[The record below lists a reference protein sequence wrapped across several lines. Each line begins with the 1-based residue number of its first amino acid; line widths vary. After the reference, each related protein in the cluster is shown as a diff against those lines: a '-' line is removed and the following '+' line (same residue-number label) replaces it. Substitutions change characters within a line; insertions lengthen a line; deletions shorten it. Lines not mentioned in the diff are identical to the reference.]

1 MQEGLPFTRQ
11 RQVSTVSE
19 IVSEVKGLLETSFR
33 DIWVRGEISNF
44 VVPRSGHFYFSLKDD
59 ESQLRAVCFRRQG
72 RYLKIRPENG
82 MEVLARGSI
91 TVYPPRG
98 DFQMI
103 VEYMEP
109 LGQGALL
116 LAFEQ
121 LKARLSGEG
130 LFDAGRKKP
139 LPLLPTKIGVVT
151 SPTGAAIQ
159 DILRVL
165 SRRNNRLDVLIHP
178 ARVQGPEAAGEIARG
193 IRRLNLRDD
202 LDVLIVGRGGGSAED
217 LWAFNEEAV
226 ARAISESRLPVVSA
240 VGHEIDFTIADLVA
254 DLRAPTP
261 SAAAEI
267 VSAARSELTDRVSQL
282 RRRAAQAIRLQ
293 LQSKRRQLH
302 QLSSSRSFVDA
313 ETRLRI
319 YLQRLD
325 ELQGRLLKTL
335 PVRLQPARHEV
346 AHLHKSL
353 QQSIR
358 YFLSSRRQA
367 LESRSGRLQAFSPLS
382 VLERGYAIVSRSEGE
397 IVRDPDQVKPGER
410 LSVRVARGDF
420 AVQRA
425 DDSRKEE
432 PAGLPKR

>member
-1 MQEGLPFTRQ
+1 MQQGLPFTRQ
-11 RQVSTVSE
+11 RQVSTVSKL
-19 IVSEVKGLLETSFR
+19 VSEIKGLLETSFR

-59 ESQLRAVCFRRQG
+59 ESQLRAVCFRRQS
-72 RYLKIRPENG
+72 RYLKFQPENG

-98 DFQMI
+98 DFQII

-116 LAFEQ
+116 LAFEK
-121 LKARLSGEG
+121 LKARLAAQG
-130 LFDAGRKKP
+130 LFDAERKKP

-178 ARVQGPEAAGEIARG
+178 ARVQGPEAAREIARG
-193 IRRLNLRDD
+193 IRRLNQRDD
-202 LDVLIVGRGGGSAED
+202 LDVLIVGRGGGSSED
-217 LWAFNEEAV
+217 LWAFNEEVV
-226 ARAISESRLPVVSA
+226 ARAISESRLPVISA
-240 VGHEIDFTIADLVA
+240 VGHEVDFTIADFVA

-267 VSAARSELTDRVSQL
+267 VSAARSELSDRVSQL
-282 RRRAAQAIRLQ
+282 TRRAAQAVRLQ
-293 LQSKRRQLH
+293 LQNKRRLLH
-302 QLSSSRSFVDA
+302 RLSSSRSFVDA

-325 ELQGRLLKTL
+325 ELQSRLLKTL
-335 PVRLQPARHEV
+335 PAQLPPARQEV
-346 AHLHKSL
+346 AHLQKSMR
-353 QQSIR
+353 QSMR
-358 YFLSSRRQA
+358 YYLASRRQA
-367 LESRSGRLQAFSPLS
+367 LEARSGRLQAFSPLS
-382 VLERGYAIVSRSEGE
+382 VLERGYAIVSRPKGE
-397 IVRDPDQVKPGER
+397 IVRDPDQVKAGER

-420 AVQRA
+420 AAQRV
-425 DDSRKEE
+425 EE
-432 PAGLPKR
+432 